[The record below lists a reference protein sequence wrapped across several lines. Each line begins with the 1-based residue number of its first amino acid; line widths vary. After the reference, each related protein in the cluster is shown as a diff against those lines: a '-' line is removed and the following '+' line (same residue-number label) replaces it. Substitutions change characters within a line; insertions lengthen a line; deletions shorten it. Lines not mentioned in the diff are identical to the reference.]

1 MSNNSEHVHD
11 WGATRLLNPDKQID
25 FLLTEGIDTTN
36 SKLES
41 RDFYKNKNK
50 VQEAFKKD
58 NGEFDEE
65 LYNKWYDQIA
75 TEYEY
80 LSAIDTEN
88 FILDQYEKSESDF
101 TTKHGKR
108 KNHEIAAEI
117 IANPLD
123 QSMGARAWNIWSDPE
138 ISRREA
144 AQNNKYYDPET
155 RTWSDK
161 TVNELGALG
170 LITGESLVYATYDE
184 DVHDENGNLIHAKG
198 EWKLDEFGNY
208 YTEKAGNKEHINK
221 QFVKISEVLTDDES
235 AWNKIDI
242 FDSDNLETNIP
253 KTVFRAAATVGAMLI
268 PYYNIGK
275 TISLVT
281 AAVNFA
287 RTMPQIS
294 KTITSFFSEDVKF
307 NKLNT
312 WDNYMQKF
320 RKSKSDYAND
330 NFFSFE
336 NIIDMAVDSFS
347 QLSQQRAIAQLPRS
361 LGAYKGAETASN
373 KALLST
379 IMANPERTKLLQD
392 DPELLQSLIKANPIY
407 RNAENAIKNAEKIS
421 TLVSRAYM
429 VATSTE
435 DSYNLA
441 RSYGF
446 DTQTSSLISLAT
458 YAGIGALFSTD
469 YGRAM
474 LYNTPD
480 YELRRDLRAMVKSYL
495 ENNKTKILGQAAV
508 STTNESKKAF
518 YKNLG
523 TNISNFIKK
532 HISDVKSGHFSIG
545 AGMMAEGLEET
556 AEEVVQDAAIQIGKG
571 WNQLK
576 ELFTNKEYTD
586 QYNYFESDPLKRYGT
601 AFFGGA
607 LGGGIFKLADRLHF
621 DKNAFTNWKKMLGDN
636 SQLSKEFVTLI
647 SQGKADLI
655 IREIERLEASP
666 MMSTT
671 ISAFNKEIVTN
682 NVNES
687 QNGVLFGTFKKAIRD
702 LDTFLSNS
710 NLEIDYET
718 FGNIELIRG
727 LRGAWINHENLQDS
741 LFNDYL
747 NIVRQIANEH
757 GELTAL
763 RASKTSDMEE
773 SKKAE
778 VDAQISEKE
787 KTIKDLTEKVRK
799 LVRGEDDSYL
809 GRLMLQANPSISKS
823 LIPNSKD
830 ALAYRNYGVKYDDL
844 SALGK
849 QHIDSIFTTVENSG
863 QIERDWY
870 DLWEMWKGYATNDE
884 IKSAFKTFSEK
895 VKQINGNI
903 WGRSISDI
911 GFVVSPYWTKE
922 NWSNAEK
929 MAALDQIIELT
940 IFDEDPTEDDY
951 IKRQLKQHF
960 ADILKFNIRYTEKDE
975 VYRISDDDFN
985 NQDHY
990 ILNEPMTDLLMA
1002 SIQRIKVEI
1011 ENFHEKLKTDPNASI
1026 DVRDVG
1032 ILARNFDDV
1041 ELLTDLETLLSTP
1054 RKRLDGNIF
1063 SSENE
1068 FAALINMFGSED
1080 FSTVLSNEIKKIQAD
1095 KTGYRMTEP
1104 VRESLKKLSEIL
1116 QLIKSLAAGSYDNYH
1131 STSFGIPFGANAF
1144 MNSVFKE
1151 KKIPIELLMVDEN
1164 TILWLNHHIDEIV
1177 KQIEDLNIQDHIN
1190 SQESFKADRMTCLRL
1205 SASKLNALSH
1215 LKEHSDIFDDIESLQ
1230 DLELSSFV
1238 NPDVEDLTDEQ
1249 IQAGS
1254 LENRQRLI
1262 LFERAFSNWWKSIT
1276 LDSKKSFISQLRTY
1290 IKNNGETIH
1299 GDTSPLSS
1307 ETKNEIFKLVDLYHY
1322 LASISFGNIDLVEN
1336 LYKEYVTL
1344 DSDRIPYDS
1353 QEEVIKYAWR
1363 YLFRTNRTDEE
1374 LWFNDYRF
1382 SDDTTSITK
1391 GLKLICYAGTGK
1403 TSTIIPA
1410 INWALSKVF
1419 PEKNSIFAANTNN
1432 QIKNL
1437 KRSLANSGTYF
1448 LTNELISKLDTDE
1461 MSLYEN
1467 SVILIDEC
1475 THLTIADIKKLS
1487 EVSKKYNID
1496 VIYVG
1501 DTYQSGSELKKDS
1514 KGQIIVDS
1522 LSIDSAMMLSTP
1534 TLADSRRAKTD
1545 LTRLNQIIIDK
1556 LATPGKRTLEPGWKV
1571 EFQYYEGDI
1580 FAGTKFEKE
1589 DSLSIEYIENF
1600 FSKYNLDP
1608 STPILIFTT
1617 NAKIFD
1623 NKPFLEKFPNITI
1636 TDSFKEIQ
1644 GAEWD
1649 YVFTD
1654 VVVDNRKDEYDEY
1667 LNIRT
1672 LFTRANYGTISFN
1685 NIKFTSVRHEFTSTI
1700 SKFPPVEISISQ
1712 EIIDEFKK
1720 FKMDI
1725 LNALSLENTSIEKI
1739 DQKTLPEVE
1748 VISTP
1753 FVPVTVAQSTPG
1765 FILPQNQ
1772 YQDQRKVQQLVNILY
1787 QILTTQDKAKI
1798 DKLKKLLPPEYQD
1811 GEFLIRFSLESNYRV
1826 GNLFRDEKYLNSVYP
1841 WIVWKPANTELDD
1854 VVISLFHNPQTAE
1867 EFGLEETAAAK
1878 LIFSLLTVN
1887 GNQIAGTQLTEK
1899 QKEYWL
1905 TGNNGKPIRKYFRI
1919 PKNITIGRSSN
1930 NLAIQNQETNST
1942 PLTIQ
1947 INHGKMEYKFGT
1959 TPMFFKM
1966 TRPVYFDETIE
1977 GSTSTP
1983 YFKEIYEALEQQENL
1998 YEQIATILLNG
2009 RKDGPI
2015 SDTFAQIQHITHL
2028 LKNTRGEHKNTSY
2041 TAKGTPH
2048 LLGNFVTFVEL
2059 DDGQPVNSLND
2070 SSASYYS
2077 WVLKTNEHL
2086 NEILSLLREI
2096 QKSNDQTSKNKLQD
2110 ALLAMIPTDVSII
2123 AFNPEFL
2130 EHKNEIEDCITN
2142 IAAFDV
2148 RNKGYKIR
2156 LAKNM
2161 INVLDA
2167 LFKVYEMNPPKSSK
2181 KSNDAFLMRAD
2192 YDYVRKYIDDER
2204 NGLIARFRTAFQ
2216 EYYGTNLSEISD
2228 DEVFNTL
2235 IQYLNDR
2242 SDAPKITRPEK
2253 ISEKDLS
2260 IITKVFG
2267 DILKNIFADT
2277 NAKFSKIIRKIQNDA
2292 RSSKSHTHA
2301 AKVLHAKLLKDN
2313 GANIHVIGIAPLSEG
2328 GEVTIKNKII
2338 QRAQIHMY
2346 IPTDLKISDF
2356 EEIDTFGK
2364 ISDEIVDDTDQDDSK
2379 GSGKKDSEEKG
2390 GDKPAKDISYY
2401 LSRIREISDPAD
2413 NGFRDN
2419 IDKFDRWINENQD
2432 EDGSIIKETILKYIE
2447 DDLDNDTWSKFY
2459 DKYESDIVDRGLGDV
2474 LTYIED
2480 NREKILC
2487 K

>member
-108 KNHEIAAEI
+108 KNHEVAAEI

-155 RTWSDK
+155 GTWSDK

-170 LITGESLVYATYDE
+170 LITGDSLVYATYDE

-361 LGAYKGAETASN
+361 LGAYKGVESASN

-379 IMANPERTKLLQD
+379 IMANPERAKLLQD
-392 DPELLQSLIKANPIY
+392 DPALLQSLIKANPIY

-480 YELRRDLRAMVKSYL
+480 YELRRDLRVMVKSYL

-655 IREIERLEASP
+655 ISEIERLEASP

-671 ISAFNKEIVTN
+671 ISAFNKEVVTN

-747 NIVRQIANEH
+747 NIVHQIANEH
-757 GELTAL
+757 GTLTSL
-763 RASKTSDMEE
+763 RASKTPDMEE

-809 GRLMLQANPSISKS
+809 GRLMLQANPSISES
-823 LIPNSKD
+823 ILPNNKNGLS
-830 ALAYRNYGVKYDDL
+830 YRMYGVSYDEL
-844 SALGK
+844 TEFGK
-849 QHIDSIFTTVENSG
+849 MNVDNAYSIIEQSG
-863 QIERDWY
+863 QIERDYY
-870 DLWEMWKGYATNDE
+870 DLWEMWKSYGT
-884 IKSAFKTFSEK
+884 SKTITAAFSEFGNLTK
-895 VKQINGNI
+895 TVNGNI
-903 WGRSISDI
+903 FGKFVGDLGYLKQTYWNEDNWTNEDKFAAITAIIDSTVFNSDSDENLKLQNSLKLHFANVLNI
-911 GFVVSPYWTKE
+911 NTPFFENGDKWT
-922 NWSNAEK
+922 
-929 MAALDQIIELT
+929 I
-940 IFDEDPTEDDY
+940 TEDGSTLLDEFKAKLLESI
-951 IKRQLKQHF
+951 IKIKLQLTDFHEQLKINPD
-960 ADILKFNIRYTEKDE
+960 AT
-975 VYRISDDDFN
+975 
-985 NQDHY
+985 
-990 ILNEPMTDLLMA
+990 
-1002 SIQRIKVEI
+1002 
-1011 ENFHEKLKTDPNASI
+1011 I
-1026 DVRDVG
+1026 DTNDVG
-1032 ILARNFDDV
+1032 MLARNFDNT
-1041 ELLTDLETLLSTP
+1041 ELLDDLSKILDMPEIVEIDEFPDFSDSFWKIIDEFTDDNFAKILRNELEKLET
-1054 RKRLDGNIF
+1054 D
-1063 SSENE
+1063 
-1068 FAALINMFGSED
+1068 
-1080 FSTVLSNEIKKIQAD
+1080 KK
-1095 KTGYRMTEP
+1095 GYRMSGE
-1104 VRESLKKLSEIL
+1104 VSEKFKKLQEIFDFL
-1116 QLIKSLAAGSYDNYH
+1116 VSFSAGSYENYH
-1131 STSFGIPFGANAF
+1131 SNTLGTPFGANMF
-1144 MNSVFKE
+1144 MNEVFKE
-1151 KKIPIELLMVDEN
+1151 KKIPIELLTLDEN
-1164 TILWLNHHIDEIV
+1164 TLQWLNYYIDFFQT
-1177 KQIEDLNIQDHIN
+1177 QINKLLTQDYNN
-1190 SQESFKADRMTCLRL
+1190 SQEILKGDKLTCLRL
-1205 SASKLNALSH
+1205 TIEKLNALAN
-1215 LKEHSDIFDDIESLQ
+1215 LKENSTIFDGIEEFEK
-1230 DLELSSFV
+1230 LELSSYV
-1238 NPDVEDLTDEQ
+1238 NLEIDDLSDEQ
-1249 IQAGS
+1249 MQEAIII
-1254 LENRQRLI
+1254 NRQRLI
-1262 LFERAFSNWWKSIT
+1262 EFERTFSKWFNTLT
-1276 LDSKKSFISQLRTY
+1276 LDSKKEFINNLRLF
-1290 IKNNGETIH
+1290 INENGGNLL
-1299 GDTSPLSS
+1299 GDTSVLSTENKQS
-1307 ETKNEIFKLVDLYHY
+1307 FQFVDLYHY
-1322 LASISFGNIDLVEN
+1322 LASISFGNVDFIEKLYKQYIDLDN
-1336 LYKEYVTL
+1336 
-1344 DSDRIPYDS
+1344 DRVPYDS
-1353 QEEVIKYAWR
+1353 QEEIIKYAWR
-1363 YLFRTNRTDEE
+1363 YLFRTNRNDEE
-1374 LWFNDYRF
+1374 LWFSEIENKTD
-1382 SDDTTSITK
+1382 IHLNIK

-1403 TSTIIPA
+1403 SSTIIPA
-1410 INWALSKVF
+1410 INWGLSQVF
-1419 PEKNSIFAANTNN
+1419 SEKNIIFAANTDKQVEN
-1432 QIKNL
+1432 IRRPL
-1437 KRSLANSGTYF
+1437 KEFGTYF
-1448 LTNELISKLDTDE
+1448 LTEELINKLNSDE
-1461 MSLYEN
+1461 ISNYEN
-1467 SVILIDEC
+1467 SVIVIDEC
-1475 THLTIADIKKLS
+1475 TYLSVQDIDKLTEA
-1487 EVSKKYNID
+1487 SKKYNID
-1496 VIYVG
+1496 VIYIG
-1501 DTYQSGSELKKDS
+1501 DVQQSGIKNIKN
-1514 KGQIIVDS
+1514 
-1522 LSIDSAMMLSTP
+1522 IDSVAMLSTP
-1534 TLADSRRAKTD
+1534 TLGDSRRAKTD
-1545 LTRLNQIIIDK
+1545 IQRLNQIALDNLSDK
-1556 LATPGKRTLEPGWKV
+1556 GHRRLESSYAVKL
-1571 EFQYYEGDI
+1571 QYYDNENFSGI
-1580 FAGTKFEKE
+1580 KFDVENI
-1589 DSLSIEYIENF
+1589 LSIEYIQEF
-1600 FSKYNLDP
+1600 FERYGLDP
-1608 STPILIFTT
+1608 STSILIFTH
-1617 NAKIFD
+1617 NVKLFD
-1623 NKPFLEKFPNITI
+1623 NKEFLSKFPNITI
-1636 TDSFKEIQ
+1636 TDSVREIQ
-1644 GAEWD
+1644 GSEWD

-1654 VVVDNRKDEYDEY
+1654 MMVNETEKEYDQY
-1667 LNIRT
+1667 LDIRT
-1672 LFTRANYGTISFN
+1672 LLTRANYGTICFN
-1685 NIKFTSVRHEFTSTI
+1685 NIKFQSNPFTFMPI
-1700 SKFPPVEISISQ
+1700 MSKFPPVEISISK
-1712 EIIDEFKK
+1712 ETIEEFKK
-1720 FKMDI
+1720 FKKAI
-1725 LNALSLENTSIEKI
+1725 LDALEIEES
-1739 DQKTLPEVE
+1739 EVE
-1748 VISTP
+1748 KKNEKSLPVIKLIEPP
-1753 FVPVTVAQSTPG
+1753 FENITIAQSTPG
-1765 FILPQNQ
+1765 FILPDSENV
-1772 YQDQRKVQQLVNILY
+1772 DQHIVNILY
-1787 QILTTQDKAKI
+1787 QMLTTDDQEKI
-1798 DKLKKLLPPEYQD
+1798 SLLRKQLPKEYQE
-1811 GEFLIRFSLESNYRV
+1811 GEFLIKFFIADTYKL
-1826 GNLFRDEKYLNSVYP
+1826 GNIYRDEKILSTVYP
-1841 WIVWKPANTELDD
+1841 WLVWKPSNLEIND
-1854 VVISLFHNPQTAE
+1854 VPISLFHNPSTAS
-1867 EFGLEETAAAK
+1867 EFGLETTKASEI
-1878 LIFSLLTVN
+1878 IFSLDEE
-1887 GNQIAGTQLTEK
+1887 AG
-1899 QKEYWL
+1899 KELSPERKNYWL
-1905 TGNNGKPIRKYFRI
+1905 KGNNGNPVIKYFRI
-1919 PKNITIGRSSN
+1919 PNSIKIFRSAN
-1930 NLAIQNQETNST
+1930 TLAIQNAETNST
-1942 PLTIQ
+1942 TLQATVER
-1947 INHGKMEYKFGT
+1947 GKMKVKFGD
-1959 TPMFFKM
+1959 TPAFFKM
-1966 TRPVYFDETIE
+1966 TRPVYFDTTIK
-1977 GSTSTP
+1977 GSSSTP
-1983 YFKEIYEALEQQENL
+1983 YFKEIDEALKEQQILYNKIANL
-1998 YEQIATILLNG
+1998 ILDVTPKSKIG
-2009 RKDGPI
+2009 SIKDI
-2015 SDTFAQIQHITHL
+2015 FIDLQNITHIV
-2028 LKNTRGEHKNTSY
+2028 KNVRGEEKSTSY
-2041 TAKGTPH
+2041 TVKGVPK
-2048 LLGNFVTFVEL
+2048 LWGSFVSFVEL
-2059 DDGQPVNSLND
+2059 DDDTPVNKLYEL
-2070 SSASYYS
+2070 SASYYS
-2077 WVLKTNEHL
+2077 WIIKTNEHL
-2086 NEILSLLREI
+2086 NNIITYINDVLNGGNKYEL
-2096 QKSNDQTSKNKLQD
+2096 QK
-2110 ALLAMIPTDVSII
+2110 ALLSIIPSDVSILS
-2123 AFNPEFL
+2123 FNPEFII
-2130 EHKNEIEDCITN
+2130 EKSEIEDTIDNLSTVSE
-2142 IAAFDV
+2142 I
-2148 RNKGYKIR
+2148 NKGYKNR
-2156 LAKNM
+2156 LARGM
-2161 INVLDA
+2161 INVLDGI
-2167 LFKVYEMNPPKSSK
+2167 FKVYIFNGNVPNKSSDFINK
-2181 KSNDAFLMRAD
+2181 KDIEFI
-2192 YDYVRKYIDDER
+2192 K
-2204 NGLIARFRTAFQ
+2204 
-2216 EYYGTNLSEISD
+2216 EYFEKKIQDIKIKFKHNYNNVDNLSDDDLFDTILNYLSAHSD
-2228 DEVFNTL
+2228 VGLSAPEPL
-2235 IQYLNDR
+2235 LQ
-2242 SDAPKITRPEK
+2242 SD
-2253 ISEKDLS
+2253 LV

-2267 DILKNIFADT
+2267 DILKDIYTYKKDI
-2277 NAKFSKIIRKIQNDA
+2277 FSKIIEKIQKDS
-2292 RSSKSHTHA
+2292 RSPRSKFGAS
-2301 AKVLHAKLLKDN
+2301 KVLYSQLLKDN
-2313 GANIHVIGIAPLSEG
+2313 KINIHTIGIAPITEG
-2328 GEVTIKNKII
+2328 GELSIMNKVI

-2346 IPTDLKISDF
+2346 IPDSIEKESFEVFDGNIEKITEQEGDS
-2356 EEIDTFGK
+2356 IDD
-2364 ISDEIVDDTDQDDSK
+2364 INDEIALDEIQ
-2379 GSGKKDSEEKG
+2379 
-2390 GDKPAKDISYY
+2390 
-2401 LSRIREISDPAD
+2401 SRIIEYDPNYTEILPEIINLLKENDLVDEFVKVFNNPSKENLRSFKSKITSDD
-2413 NGFRDN
+2413 F
-2419 IDKFDRWINENQD
+2419 QD
-2432 EDGSIIKETILKYIE
+2432 LRTLMTI
-2447 DDLDNDTWSKFY
+2447 
-2459 DKYESDIVDRGLGDV
+2459 
-2474 LTYIED
+2474 
-2480 NREKILC
+2480 EKIKKINPC